1 MTRPESNRENDD
13 DRPSSEVKPRA
24 SRRSFSRAY
33 KLSILD
39 EADACTK
46 HGELGALLR
55 REGLYSSHL
64 SNWRGQRD
72 RGELKGAAKKR
83 GPKPREVN
91 PLDKRVRELE
101 RENAKLR
108 RRAKRAEDLIEVQKK
123 VSDLWGVTLPKSDDD
138 VRSHRQP
145 RRHSP
150 GALLLLTEATSPT
163 SRNAPD
169 EAPPSRPVPGHGS
182 RTRD

>member
-1 MTRPESNRENDD
+1 MTRPESNHEND

-24 SRRSFSRAY
+24 SRRRFSRAY

-64 SNWRGQRD
+64 SSWRGQRD
-72 RGELKGAAKKR
+72 RGELEGATKKR

-91 PLDKRVRELE
+91 PLDKRVTELE
-101 RENAKLR
+101 RENAKLL
-108 RRAKRAEDLIEVQKK
+108 RRAKRAEAMIEVQKK

-138 VRSHRQP
+138 
-145 RRHSP
+145 
-150 GALLLLTEATSPT
+150 E
-163 SRNAPD
+163 
-169 EAPPSRPVPGHGS
+169 
-182 RTRD
+182 RDS